1 MSVFQHRLRELR
13 ELKGWSQE
21 ELARRLKVSR
31 SKIGNYEQGTR
42 EPGFEDLEA
51 IADVFNC
58 TIAFL
63 IENGRVGPDEFYLY
77 ESNNRIP
84 MLKGMELTPEER
96 FDRELLRL
104 YHEASEGTQKNVM
117 ILLKS
122 EEEQRKKQSEIP
134 KLKRMKE
141 R

>member
-51 IADVFNC
+51 IADIFNC

-63 IENGRVGPDEFYLY
+63 IENGRVGPDDLYDLRDVAYLR
-77 ESNNRIP
+77 S
-84 MLKGMELTPEER
+84 EET
-96 FDRELLRL
+96 ELLVKYNKLNFMGKKEMERYL
-104 YHEASEGTQKNVM
+104 DYLQTRPEFRTESDSDAS
-117 ILLKS
+117 S
-122 EEEQRKKQSEIP
+122 DAS
-134 KLKRMKE
+134 
-141 R
+141 

>member
-13 ELKGWSQE
+13 ELHGWSQE
-21 ELARRLKVSR
+21 QLAHKLGVSR

-51 IADVFNC
+51 IADIFNC

-63 IENGRVGPDEFYLY
+63 IENGRVGPDDLYLY
-77 ESNNRIP
+77 SSNNIP

-104 YHEASEGTQKNVM
+104 YHEASEITQRNVM
-117 ILLKS
+117 TLLRS
-122 EEEQRKKQSEIP
+122 EEEHRKNHPELP

>member
-13 ELKGWSQE
+13 ELHGWSQE
-21 ELARRLKVSR
+21 QLAHKLGVSR

-58 TIAFL
+58 TMAFL
-63 IENGRVGPDEFYLY
+63 LENGRVGPDNLY
-77 ESNNRIP
+77 YYNSNAMVP
-84 MLKGMELTPEER
+84 MLDGMELTQEER
-96 FDRELLRL
+96 FDRELLRM
-104 YHEASEGTQKNVM
+104 YHEASEITQRNVM
-117 ILLKS
+117 LLLKN
-122 EEEQRKKQSEIP
+122 EDEQRKAQNKLP
-134 KLKRMKE
+134 TLKRMKE